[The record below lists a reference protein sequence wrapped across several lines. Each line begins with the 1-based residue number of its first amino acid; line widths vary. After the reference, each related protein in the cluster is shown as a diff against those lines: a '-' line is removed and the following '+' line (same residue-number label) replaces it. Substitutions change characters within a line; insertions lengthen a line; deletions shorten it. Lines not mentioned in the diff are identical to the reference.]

1 MCLSVGSQ
9 RYWAQLSAWSVRR
22 HGVTLQDLGSIGEF
36 IAAIATLVTLVYLA
50 LQIRQ
55 NTRTVRTSTYQ
66 AVLDSSRSD
75 TELLLAHPHLERIY
89 RLGRRD
95 PTELTG
101 EERPVFRMLLGQLL
115 LNYEIMFLQYQQGI
129 LDEDFW
135 RGRQEGLR
143 ALLTQPGVRHWWA
156 GASPL
161 LRRYY
166 TAGFTE
172 LLESLLDEVTPQDE
186 SAA

>member
-1 MCLSVGSQ
+1 M
-9 RYWAQLSAWSVRR
+9 
-22 HGVTLQDLGSIGEF
+22 TLQDLGSVGEF
-36 IAAIATLVTLVYLA
+36 VAAIATLITLIYLA
-50 LQIRQ
+50 VQIRR
-55 NTRTVRTSTYQ
+55 NTKSVRSSTYQ

-95 PTELTG
+95 PTALTS
-101 EERPVFRMLLGQLL
+101 EERPTFRMLLGQLL
-115 LNYEIMFLQYQQGI
+115 LNYEIMFLQRQQGLI
-129 LDEDFW
+129 DEEFW

-143 ALLTQPGVRHWWA
+143 ALFSQPGVRHWWA

-166 TAGFTE
+166 TGEFTE
-172 LLESLLDEVTPQDE
+172 LLDGLLDEATPQDE
-186 SAA
+186 PAA